1 MNPKRFWGRDMSEAL
16 RAVRQSLGPDALLMD
31 TKNLSK
37 DAGGGIEITAVSE
50 RPLHDDSDDAQA
62 DVPDSYRAHPV
73 EEIRAELAAL
83 KSMLGWLA
91 PGLKTADEISPTLI
105 KHGFAPEIIAALT
118 EAMQKSRG
126 SSARE
131 RLEQG
136 LAALLP
142 NVALL
147 RTEGERLALIGPA
160 GVGKTTS
167 IIKLTIY
174 ETQRRECKVGW
185 VSTDQRRLATG
196 DVLAVYA
203 GILGVRYETATDR
216 RELKQAFD
224 RLSGCDLVLVDTAGV
239 NPRDPRGMKDL
250 TKLLH
255 GFPDLRRALLMSAA
269 TNRAEMA
276 DQLGRYR
283 KDRLYALIFTKLDEC
298 RYFGAAVSTALSS
311 GVPLSYVASG
321 QNFVGDFEIA
331 EAATFA
337 HLIFPGVDSHG

>member
-1 MNPKRFWGRDMSEAL
+1 MSEAL
-16 RAVRQSLGPDALLMD
+16 RAVRQSLGPDALLME

-37 DAGGGIEITAVSE
+37 DVGGGIEITAVSE
-50 RPLHDDSDDAQA
+50 RPIPDDSDDAEP
-62 DVPDSYRAHPV
+62 DRPDSHPAHPV

-91 PGLKTADEISPTLI
+91 PGLKPPDAVSATLI
-105 KHGFAPEIIAALT
+105 EHGFAPEIIAALT
-118 EAMQKSRG
+118 EAMLTSRG

-131 RLEQG
+131 RLEQS
-136 LAALLP
+136 LTALLP
-142 NVALL
+142 EVALL
-147 RTEGERLALIGPA
+147 RTGGERLALVGPA

-239 NPRDPRGMKDL
+239 NPRDRDGMKAL
-250 TKLLH
+250 SKLLH

-276 DQLGRYR
+276 DHLARYR
-283 KDRLYALIFTKLDEC
+283 KDGLQALIFTKLDEC
-298 RYFGAAVSTALSS
+298 RYFGATLSTALSC
-311 GVPLSYVASG
+311 GVPLSYIGSG
-321 QNFVGDFEIA
+321 QNLVGDFEIA
-331 EAATFA
+331 EPAILAS
-337 HLIFPGVDSHG
+337 LIFPGVDSHE

>member
-1 MNPKRFWGRDMSEAL
+1 MNPRRFWGRDMSEAL
-16 RAVRQSLGPDALLMD
+16 RAVRQSLGPDALLME

-37 DAGGGIEITAVSE
+37 DVGGGIEITAVSE
-50 RPLHDDSDDAQA
+50 ELPQDDSDDPRAER
-62 DVPDSYRAHPV
+62 PDIHPTDTV

-91 PGLKTADEISPTLI
+91 PGLKPADEISPTLI

-131 RLEQG
+131 RLEKG

-142 NVALL
+142 DVARL
-147 RTEGERLALIGPA
+147 RTSGERLALIGPA

-203 GILGVRYETATDR
+203 GILAVRYETATDR
-216 RELKQAFD
+216 GELKKAFD
-224 RLSGCDLVLVDTAGV
+224 RLSACDLVLVDTAGV
-239 NPRDPRGMKDL
+239 NPRDRKGMKDL
-250 TKLLH
+250 SKLLH

-276 DQLGRYR
+276 EHLARYR
-283 KDRLYALIFTKLDEC
+283 KDGLHALIFTKLDEC

-311 GVPLSYVASG
+311 GVPLSYLASG
-321 QNFVGDFEIA
+321 QNFVGDLEIA
-331 EAATFA
+331 EPAILAS
-337 HLIFPGVDSHG
+337 LIFPGVDSHE